1 MNVSNNWMESHA
13 TRCRAEEV
21 AVGDYVFA
29 EEQWMKVDNNY
40 LHKNSP
46 YAKMNLLRSGSN
58 IPLSSRFNVNS
69 LMICVKAKDMEIG
82 LENAKSKLDELVG
95 YLTTALEKAKSL
107 KEVAN
112 YSHECVRIFG
122 TDLSKE
128 SFEKVVKAELDS
140 ALAKAV
146 KAFK

>member
-1 MNVSNNWMESHA
+1 MVDVERVSKCGEKCN
-13 TRCRAEEV
+13 
-21 AVGDYVFA
+21 
-29 EEQWMKVDNNY
+29 MKV
-40 LHKNSP
+40 
-46 YAKMNLLRSGSN
+46 
-58 IPLSSRFNVNS
+58 
-69 LMICVKAKDMEIG
+69 EIEKG
-82 LENAKSKLDELVG
+82 NSKLDELVG